1 MKKSSVLILLAA
13 VVLTALLTACGTQRS
28 QAYYDYESKVIG
40 TELDGSYTIRAWGR
54 ARNGIDAYVQAR
66 KQAVYDVIFTQI
78 QFATGTAPS
87 TSGVLKPL
95 LLEVNAKT
103 KYEEYFNV
111 FFADG
116 GEFEKYCS
124 MKERRLFSSRFQK
137 NEAQMQAQVTVCV
150 YRNKLKEKLI
160 QDGILKY

>member
-1 MKKSSVLILLAA
+1 MRKKTYYMLSA
-13 VVLTALLTACGTQRS
+13 VIVIMIMATACGAHRS

-54 ARNGIDAYVQAR
+54 ARNAMDAYKQAR
-66 KQAVYDVIFTQI
+66 RQAVYDVVFNQI
-78 QFATGTAPS
+78 QFATGTSPS

-116 GEFEKYCS
+116 GEFEQYCS
-124 MKERRLFSSRFQK
+124 MKDRRLFSTKFQRT
-137 NEAQMQAQVTVCV
+137 EAQTQAEVTVCV
-150 YRNKLKEKLI
+150 FRNKLKEKLI
-160 QDGILKY
+160 KDNILKY